1 MTDIVARLRGLGNA
15 PFLEEAAQ
23 EIEQLR
29 AAVEYW
35 RRIHDGLVNDLLAA
49 NKHLGEQVSG
59 IQAHAYDLTRQIKEM
74 RAEIVRLRVE
84 AGYD

>member
-15 PFLEEAAQ
+15 PFLAEAAD
-23 EIEQLR
+23 EIERLR
-29 AAVEYW
+29 GQME
-35 RRIHDGLVNDLLAA
+35 
-49 NKHLGEQVSG
+49 G
-59 IQAHAYDLTRQIKEM
+59 IREHAYDLTRQVKEM